1 MEQKN
6 LWVLAEERP
15 KREVIANILYKFSK
29 DNKIPCFIDTIR
41 ILPIL
46 DKDRKFSFLHH
57 TEETKRKIGNAQKGK
72 VIPEEVIKKRI
83 ETWKK
88 KVSEGWKSPLL
99 GSLRDEEK

>member
-1 MEQKN
+1 MAFIGRKHTEETKKKLSEINRGEKN
-6 LWVLAEERP
+6 PMW
-15 KREVIANILYKFSK
+15 NIHHYGEMSPMWGK
-29 DNKIPCFIDTIR
+29 
-41 ILPIL
+41 
-46 DKDRKFSFLHH
+46 HH